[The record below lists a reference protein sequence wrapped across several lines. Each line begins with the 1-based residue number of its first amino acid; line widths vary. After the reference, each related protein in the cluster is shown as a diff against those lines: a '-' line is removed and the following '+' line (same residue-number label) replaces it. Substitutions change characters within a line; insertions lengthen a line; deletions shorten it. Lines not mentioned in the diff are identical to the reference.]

1 MIRRPLLVA
10 LLLCLP
16 LPARADEAEPQAPP
30 LHVVRSGPLTTGC
43 QRDGV
48 VRSDGAQRVVLQVEG
63 EAGRLEVASVGTALA
78 AGGRVARGDV
88 LLVVRAPDRA
98 RVLRAAREALEAA
111 RRQAALLQAEHALAL
126 EGAKSAIEQ
135 AEAAARDA
143 ARALERFTTLEAAAA
158 LEDKALDEEQYANGV
173 ADQRDELGQ
182 LEKLYKGTQLAPD
195 TKEIVLERARRDGRV
210 AERRLAL
217 TKVYRQLHDQW
228 QHPDRQRALEESARW
243 TAGAAQ
249 RTRQG
254 EQLAALARAQALE
267 AAGQA
272 VRDAEER
279 LERLQGDEGR
289 LTVTAP
295 ADGVVVAS
303 ELRPGDALGAGQ
315 QVTTLLDPARLVVEV
330 AATEDD
336 LRYLQPGRA
345 VRVLLP
351 AYPEV
356 TLDGQVRDVAALG
369 APGADGR
376 PAFRCVVALAA
387 GDGLPELLRL
397 GVRARIEAE
406 GEVVRRALTVPRRA
420 VTERDGRTF
429 VRVWVGD
436 RAQELEVVLG
446 AGSRD
451 LVQVVSGL
459 VAGDRVVSGEAP

>member
-1 MIRRPLLVA
+1 MTRRTLLLV
-10 LLLCLP
+10 LLLC
-16 LPARADEAEPQAPP
+16 LPARADEEGPPPPP

-43 QRDGV
+43 QREGV
-48 VRSDGAQRVVLQVEG
+48 VRSDAARRIVLQVEG
-63 EAGRLEVASVGTALA
+63 ETGRLEVASVGTALA

-88 LLVVRAPDRA
+88 LLVVLAPDRA
-98 RVLRAAREALEAA
+98 RVLRAAREGLEAA
-111 RRQAALLQAEHALAL
+111 RRQAALLQAEQAVAL
-126 EGAKSAIEQ
+126 EAAKSAIEQ
-135 AEAAARDA
+135 AEAGARDA
-143 ARALERFTTLEAAAA
+143 ARALERFTALEAAAA
-158 LEDKALDEEQYANGV
+158 LEDRALDEEQYANGV

-254 EQLAALARAQALE
+254 ERLAAVARAHALE

-272 VRDAEER
+272 LRDAEER

-289 LTVTAP
+289 LTVVAP
-295 ADGVVVAS
+295 ADGVVTPS

-315 QVTTLLDPARLVVEV
+315 QVTTLLDPTRLVVEV
-330 AATEDD
+330 SATEED
-336 LRYLQPGRA
+336 LRYLTPGRA
-345 VRVLLP
+345 VRVPLP

-356 TLDGQVRDVAALG
+356 TLAGQVRDVAALG
-369 APGADGR
+369 APGPDGR
-376 PAFRCVVALAA
+376 PAFRCVVSLAP
-387 GDGLPELLRL
+387 GEQPELLRL
-397 GVRARIEAE
+397 GVRARVEAD
-406 GEVVRRALTVPRRA
+406 GEVLRRALTVPRRA